1 MQILP
6 IHKNYQVNNY
16 RKNQNFQGT
25 PKNPTKFSNG
35 LSRRIVDLNAN
46 ESILVGPREQ
56 NKELLS
62 NLINNNYDFL
72 KKFSLV
78 DIMNAPDLDFSY
90 CFYKDTDS
98 KDIFMLT
105 DKENL
110 MVIIDDDGK
119 VSKTDSQGHVQLDND
134 HSWHLSGT
142 KDNFSFHP
150 SIKDYF
156 VDDLAILMKNMR
168 EKRYQKTTTK
178 TEEVENKQITKA
190 NKENDPTALK
200 GFARVG
206 GQDAAINIL
215 KKEIIYPFKFP
226 GLFPGVKPEVGYILY
241 GPPGVGK
248 SLLAEALSEEWD
260 ATFVSINANE
270 QTSKY
275 VGESEKNWRELFK
288 KLENS
293 APSILFIDEG
303 DALMRKRGGQDTHG
317 DKMLNQFL
325 QLVSKVK
332 ENGSKIKIIMATNAK
347 LDTLDYAITR
357 PGRFGRHIEM
367 LPPQN
372 LKDMETIFDIHTKKA
387 KLAENIDKKGI
398 CEHLLE
404 QKYTGAGVESLVA
417 LANIKALERLNL
429 FEKMEQN
436 TVELADYKNFCITS
450 EDFYNA
456 SKEMNTVKSPK
467 IGYQK

>member
-150 SIKDYF
+150 SI
-156 VDDLAILMKNMR
+156 
-168 EKRYQKTTTK
+168 
-178 TEEVENKQITKA
+178 
-190 NKENDPTALK
+190 
-200 GFARVG
+200 
-206 GQDAAINIL
+206 
-215 KKEIIYPFKFP
+215 
-226 GLFPGVKPEVGYILY
+226 
-241 GPPGVGK
+241 
-248 SLLAEALSEEWD
+248 
-260 ATFVSINANE
+260 
-270 QTSKY
+270 
-275 VGESEKNWRELFK
+275 
-288 KLENS
+288 
-293 APSILFIDEG
+293 
-303 DALMRKRGGQDTHG
+303 
-317 DKMLNQFL
+317 
-325 QLVSKVK
+325 
-332 ENGSKIKIIMATNAK
+332 
-347 LDTLDYAITR
+347 
-357 PGRFGRHIEM
+357 
-367 LPPQN
+367 
-372 LKDMETIFDIHTKKA
+372 
-387 KLAENIDKKGI
+387 
-398 CEHLLE
+398 
-404 QKYTGAGVESLVA
+404 
-417 LANIKALERLNL
+417 
-429 FEKMEQN
+429 
-436 TVELADYKNFCITS
+436 
-450 EDFYNA
+450 
-456 SKEMNTVKSPK
+456 
-467 IGYQK
+467 